1 MPYEVHTP
9 VFEGPFDLLL
19 HLILREQVELYD
31 INLSEIVDA
40 YLVELDRMER
50 LDLEV
55 ATEFLLIAAT
65 LVELKARR
73 LLPDD
78 PEIDLDDELGL
89 WEERDL
95 LLARLVE
102 CKTFKDAALVFRRLT
117 AHAARS
123 YARRV
128 GPERGVRRSRPRSVG
143 SHDPRR
149 PARRVPER
157 RPLPNRSCESICPTS
172 LPIKVTVE
180 EAVEELVDELP
191 RVGRVTFRELTAQ
204 LVDRIDV
211 VVRFL
216 AVLELFK
223 QGAVELEQPLTFG
236 DITVVW
242 VADARTCAPNPSPS
256 TPMTADHPRGLT
268 WLPITYPPAVEA
280 ILMVAEDPLAE
291 RASRSARRLSP
302 RARSTR
308 CVRSSSRQYEVG
320 RAVASS
326 SIASPA
332 VTGFRRQP
340 SRRPMWSDTCSRGSR
355 HG

>member
-9 VFEGPFDLLL
+9 VFDGPFDLLL
-19 HLILREQVELYD
+19 HLILREQVDLYE

-73 LLPDD
+73 LLPEDS
-78 PEIDLDDELGL
+78 EIDLDDELGL

-102 CKTFKDAALVFRRLT
+102 CKTFKDAALILRKLS
-117 AHAARS
+117 ADAARS
-123 YARRV
+123 YPRQCGPVEEHFLELAPEGERAAHATRHLLERTTPDDLRAAYLKATAPKPVVRV
-128 GPERGVRRSRPRSVG
+128 DL
-143 SHDPRR
+143 SH
-149 PARRVPER
+149 V
-157 RPLPNRSCESICPTS
+157 T
-172 LPIKVTVE
+172 PIKVTVA

-191 RVGRVTFRELTAQ
+191 RSGRMTFRELTAE
-204 LVDRIDV
+204 LVDRIEV

-223 QGAVELEQPLTFG
+223 QGLVELDQPATFG

-242 VADARTCAPNPSPS
+242 TGGDDVRA
-256 TPMTADHPRGLT
+256 
-268 WLPITYPPAVEA
+268 EA
-280 ILMVAEDPLAE
+280 ITID
-291 RASRSARRLSP
+291 
-302 RARSTR
+302 T
-308 CVRSSSRQYEVG
+308 YEG
-320 RAVASS
+320 
-326 SIASPA
+326 
-332 VTGFRRQP
+332 
-340 SRRPMWSDTCSRGSR
+340 
-355 HG
+355 